1 MRVLE
6 GLVQAIA
13 DAPGGLADDEIV
25 DVMRAG
31 LGREPLSGAR
41 VLVLVPDRTRTF
53 PTARVASLL
62 RRAVGGSVAALDY
75 MVALGTHTPIP
86 DAELPGLVGLGPGG
100 HGTVFNH
107 AWDDPGALATV
118 GELSAAQVE
127 EASGGRLA
135 VAVPVRV
142 NRRVLQYDRLVVLG
156 PVFPHEV
163 VGFSGGSKYIF
174 PGVGGPELIDVS
186 HWLGALLTSRA
197 FIGRPGVTPMRRLI
211 DLAADLVPVPKAC
224 CAFVTGGGVA
234 LQAACAGGLSE
245 AWSAAAEASA
255 RLHVR
260 RVPEAAERVIS
271 VVPPRYPDMWT
282 GAKAMYKVEPI
293 VADGGEI
300 VLYAPHAR
308 TFSEVHGEI
317 LQRVGFHVRDY
328 YLHRWDQVK
337 SLPWKVLAYS
347 TLLKG
352 DGAFD
357 PATGEWPRISVVLAT
372 SIGREECIAHN
383 LGYEDPAVVRR
394 WIEGSGPQAD
404 GLARAPDGALVVPE
418 AGESLYRL
426 EGDLP

>member
-1 MRVLE
+1 MSVLA
-6 GLVQAIA
+6 GPVQAVA

-25 DVMRAG
+25 EVMRSG
-31 LGREPLSGAR
+31 LGRGPLAGAR

-53 PTARVASLL
+53 PTARVAGLL
-62 RRAVGGSVAALDY
+62 RQALGGSVAALDY
-75 MVALGTHTPIP
+75 MVALGTHAPIP
-86 DAELPGLVGLGPGG
+86 ERELPGLVGLGPEGG
-100 HGTVFNH
+100 GTVFNH

-118 GELSAAQVE
+118 GELSVAQVQ

-135 VAVPVRV
+135 VAVPVQV
-142 NRRVLQYDRLVVLG
+142 NRRVLQYDRLIVLG

-211 DLAADLVPVPKAC
+211 DLAAELVPVPKSC
-224 CAFVTGGGVA
+224 CAFVTGEASA

-245 AWSAAAEASA
+245 AWAAAAETSA

-260 RVPEAAERVIS
+260 RVPEAAERVVS

-300 VLYAPHAR
+300 ILYAPHAR
-308 TFSEVHGEI
+308 SFSEVHGEI
-317 LQRVGFHVRDY
+317 LSRVGFHVRDY
-328 YLHRWDQVK
+328 FLHRWDQVK

-357 PATGEWPRISVVLAT
+357 TATGEQPRISVVLAT
-372 SIGREECIAHN
+372 SIGREECMAHN
-383 LGYEDPAVVRR
+383 IGYEDHAVIRR
-394 WIEGSGPQAD
+394 RIEGSRPEGD
-404 GLARAPDGALVVPE
+404 GLARAPDGTLVVPE

-426 EGDLP
+426 EGDIA